1 MAKSEPRIDLKKL
14 ARIGAAARL
23 AELEREIA
31 ALKRAFPG
39 LRVLSVDVIEAPL
52 AETAAAERMARK
64 AASGRRRKPMSSTER
79 KAVSERM
86 KKYWAE
92 RRKQKD

>member
-1 MAKSEPRIDLKKL
+1 MAKSEPGVDLKKL
-14 ARIGAAARL
+14 ARVGAAARL

-31 ALKRAFPG
+31 ALKRVFPG
-39 LRVLSVDVIEAPL
+39 LRVVSADVIEAPVSE
-52 AETAAAERMARK
+52 AAAAERLARR
-64 AASGRRRKPMSSTER
+64 AAARRRRKPMTSTER
-79 KAVSERM
+79 KAVSDRM